1 MKAPRSSWVTL
12 PLASLWTEQGPLGAT
27 RVRALGHGDVLALLN
42 AGPVH
47 FVVAEPRRP
56 IRWVAKADAFRFWQE
71 EARTWLAPGD
81 DAPSAAASRRSCA
94 ASEWSAPAHTPHPIV
109 VLERRR

>member
-1 MKAPRSSWVTL
+1 VA
-12 PLASLWTEQGPLGAT
+12 LWTEQGPLSAT
-27 RVRALGHGDVLALLN
+27 RLRPLAHGDVLALLN

-47 FVVAEPRRP
+47 FVVAERRRP

-71 EARTWLAPGD
+71 EARAWLAPGD
-81 DAPSAAASRRSCA
+81 DAMPATPSRRSCV

-109 VLERRR
+109 VLERAR